1 MRFQGNSIDNLIAAA
16 KSKDE
21 ILVRDLIVDEIANT
35 IQNNPKEM
43 IKTLRN
49 SNVKI
54 SDNSSLEDLVDIASY
69 NLHNNLIFQKN
80 LAVSINNKYLENSET
95 YANSEGG
102 GGSEGGG
109 EGGKGGG
116 GNIVSA
122 IAGMIGSIGQFGASR
137 NDLKAEEMRTKSKMY
152 EKIFG
157 GDKKTNWLPIVAIGG
172 VLLIASLV
180 VWRVT
185 ANK

>member
-21 ILVRDLIVDEIANT
+21 ILVRDLIVDEMANA

-49 SNVKI
+49 SNVRI
-54 SDNSSLEDLVDIASY
+54 SDNASLEKLVDVASY

-80 LAVSINNKYLENSET
+80 LAVSINNKYLANSET
-95 YANSEGG
+95 YANGEGEGEGEGEGG
-102 GGSEGGG
+102 GGA
-109 EGGKGGG
+109 
-116 GNIVSA
+116 GNIVSS
-122 IAGMIGSIGQFGASR
+122 IASMIGSIGQFGASK
-137 NDLKAEEMRTKSKMY
+137 NDLKAEELRTKSKMY

-157 GDKKTNWLPIVAIGG
+157 GDKKTNWMPIVAIGG
-172 VLLIASLV
+172 VFLIAALV
-180 VWRVT
+180 VWKT
-185 ANK
+185 TSNK

>member
-21 ILVRDLIVDEIANT
+21 ILVRDLIVDEMANA

-49 SNVKI
+49 SNVRI
-54 SDNSSLEDLVDIASY
+54 SDNASLEKLVDVASY

-80 LAVSINNKYLENSET
+80 LAVSINNKYLANSET
-95 YANSEGG
+95 YANGEGD
-102 GGSEGGG
+102 GGSGDG
-109 EGGKGGG
+109 GGKGGG
-116 GNIVSA
+116 GNIVAS
-122 IAGMIGSIGQFGASR
+122 IASMIGSIGQFGAAK
-137 NDLKAEEMRTKSKMY
+137 NDLKAEELRTKSKMY

-172 VLLIASLV
+172 VFLIAALV
-180 VWRVT
+180 VWKT
-185 ANK
+185 TSNK